1 MDNEKYRK
9 RIVEELINKKLRT
22 SGAVLV
28 TGPKYC
34 GKTTTCMM
42 MAKSEHS
49 FSTKGQIQLYGI
61 NIKRALVG

>member
-22 SGAVLV
+22 SDAVLV

-34 GKTTTCMM
+34 GKFI
-42 MAKSEHS
+42 S
-49 FSTKGQIQLYGI
+49 L
-61 NIKRALVG
+61 